1 MRREGLRAHRPAKA
15 SPSRPHDDDI
25 CAKAKAQPKMPP
37 GMYYTGQHSNPQ
49 SSDDILEILSL
60 IVADRKNSH
69 AFDSN
74 ENDPDQDSEMAADV
88 QP

>member
-1 MRREGLRAHRPAKA
+1 MRRGGLRAHRPAKA
-15 SPSRPHDDDI
+15 SPSRPHDGDI
-25 CAKAKAQPKMPP
+25 RAQAKAQPQRPS
-37 GMYYTGQHSNPQ
+37 GMNYTGQHSNAQ
-49 SSDDILEILSL
+49 RSDDIFELLSL
-60 IVADRKNSH
+60 IVADRRNSH

>member
-1 MRREGLRAHRPAKA
+1 MRRGGLKAHRPAKA

-37 GMYYTGQHSNPQ
+37 TGQHSNPQ
-49 SSDDILEILSL
+49 SSDDIEILSL